1 MSQLDGFSAKP
12 NLNIFDRLAIDSFYI
27 YFSKWLGQT
36 RDISDIIVC
45 CQHYWTLDS
54 QTQIQNHP
62 WVGIHFQIL
71 DKYRKS
77 SQGREIQF
85 LFSASQLGGEICH
98 PWFFIPAILTIN
110 LTIFIPIIITITLNI
125 TIAICIIIFI
135 TIMMTLVYGW
145 VILSSG
151 RGCQLHCQP
160 SLFIS
165 SLIIVII
172 ISCLLSLY

>member
-1 MSQLDGFSAKP
+1 MTWTDEGYWWYHHL
-12 NLNIFDRLAIDSFYI
+12 LR
-27 YFSKWLGQT
+27 
-36 RDISDIIVC
+36 
-45 CQHYWTLDS
+45 YWTLDS

-172 ISCLLSLY
+172 ISCLLWISFMYLGLKISCQIIVILSW